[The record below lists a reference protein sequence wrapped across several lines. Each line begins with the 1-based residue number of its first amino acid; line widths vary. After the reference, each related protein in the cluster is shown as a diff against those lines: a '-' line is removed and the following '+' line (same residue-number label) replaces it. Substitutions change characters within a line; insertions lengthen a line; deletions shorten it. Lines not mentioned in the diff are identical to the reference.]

1 MRNITLMK
9 EARFAKQ
16 GENMAVVALPHTWN
30 NYDGQ
35 DGGNDYWRGIGTYE
49 IDLPNP
55 TAGKKQYIEIQGA
68 NSSAKLYVN
77 GKEIAQHHW
86 CK

>member
-1 MRNITLMK
+1 MFVKNSTETFIIP
-9 EARFAKQ
+9 
-16 GENMAVVALPHTWN
+16 ENAHFVSLPHTWN
-30 NYDGQ
+30 GQ
-35 DGGNDYWRGIGTYE
+35 DGGNDYFRGSCIYYKT
-49 IDLPNP
+49 ITKNDLPLNDL
-55 TAGKKQYIEIQGA
+55 YFIEIQGA